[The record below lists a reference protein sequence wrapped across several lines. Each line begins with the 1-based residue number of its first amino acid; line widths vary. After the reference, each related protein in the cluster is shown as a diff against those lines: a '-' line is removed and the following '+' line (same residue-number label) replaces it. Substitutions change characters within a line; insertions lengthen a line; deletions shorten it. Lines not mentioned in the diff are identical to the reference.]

1 MEVFMKRLF
10 VAAALGYIAG
20 TLLAPRKGSELRA
33 QIKDYISELQGEGAA
48 AVQRGEELV
57 AESIHRGREIKAEA
71 AHRLAKASAS
81 VKQAAVTASDS
92 FSNLERNADEILKE
106 TLA

>member
-1 MEVFMKRLF
+1 MKRLF
-10 VAAALGYIAG
+10 FAAALGYIAG

-33 QIKDYISELQGEGAA
+33 QIREYVANLQGEGAA

-71 AHRLAKASAS
+71 ADRLSKASAS
-81 VKQAAVTASDS
+81 VRQAANTASDS
-92 FSNLERNADEILKE
+92 FSNLGKNADEIVKE